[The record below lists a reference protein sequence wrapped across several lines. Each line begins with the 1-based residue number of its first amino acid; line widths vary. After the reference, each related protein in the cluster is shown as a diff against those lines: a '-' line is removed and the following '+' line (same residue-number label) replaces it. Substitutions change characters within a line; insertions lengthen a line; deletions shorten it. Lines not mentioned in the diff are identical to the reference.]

1 MNGDASPVAA
11 LGSGGALPA
20 GPASGRGPRLG
31 RLLLGAFVILLF
43 AFFMAPFAM
52 VVLNSSKTSRE
63 IIFNAIALPES
74 WGQLLTNVRLI
85 FTNPTV
91 DYLGAFWDS
100 TVITFLSLVVIV
112 LFSSM
117 CAWVLVRNKTVWS
130 AVLFMAF
137 VAAMVIPFQVLMY
150 PLVRWMRLIG
160 DAIHF
165 RLLGTVRGIV
175 FSYLGFGCPLSIF
188 IFHGFIKN
196 IPYELEESA
205 TIDGCS
211 QAKTFFL
218 IVFPLLK
225 PIIVTVLILNGI
237 WIWNDYLLPLLV
249 LGSNGAVQTIPI
261 AVTAF
266 AGAYLK
272 QWDLILT
279 STLIAMLPII
289 VLYLF
294 AQRYIIK
301 GMVEGAIK

>member
-1 MNGDASPVAA
+1 LYA
-11 LGSGGALPA
+11 LV
-20 GPASGRGPRLG
+20 
-31 RLLLGAFVILLF
+31 FLLF
-43 AFFMAPFAM
+43 AFFMVPFAM
-52 VVLNSSKTSRE
+52 VVLNSAKTSRE
-63 IIFNAIALPES
+63 IIFNAVALPER
-74 WGQLLTNVRLI
+74 WGQLFTNARLI

-100 TVITFLSLVVIV
+100 TVITFLSLIVIV

-117 CAWVLVRNKTVWS
+117 SAWVLVRNKTVWS
-130 AVLFMAF
+130 SVLFMIF

-150 PLVRWMRLIG
+150 PLVRWMRIVG
-160 DAIHF
+160 DFFHF
-165 RLLGTVRGIV
+165 RLLGTVPGIV
-175 FSYLGFGCPLSIF
+175 FAYLGFGCPLSIF

-196 IPYELEESA
+196 IPYEIEESA

-211 QAKTFFL
+211 RARTFFS

-249 LGSNGAVQTIPI
+249 LGSNGIVQTIPV

-301 GMVEGAIK
+301 GRVEGAIK

>member
-1 MNGDASPVAA
+1 MNQDQKPNKKPRI
-11 LGSGGALPA
+11 GAKP
-20 GPASGRGPRLG
+20 GMV
-31 RLLLGAFVILLF
+31 LLEVVTVFLF
-43 AFFMAPFAM
+43 IVFMIPFGM
-52 VVLNSSKTSRE
+52 VVINSAKTSKE
-63 IIFNAIALPES
+63 IIFNAIAFPTD
-74 WGQLLTNVRLI
+74 WKQLAVNVSLI
-85 FTNPTV
+85 FSNPTV

-100 TVITFLSLVVIV
+100 ILITVFSLLIIVV
-112 LFSSM
+112 FSSM
-117 CAWVLVRNKTVWS
+117 CAWVLVRNKTRWS

-150 PLVRWMRLIG
+150 PLVLWMRLSG
-160 DAIHF
+160 DFLHF
-165 RLLGTVRGIV
+165 RLLGTIPGIV
-175 FSYLGFGCPLSIF
+175 FAYLGFGSPLSIF

-211 QAKTFFL
+211 RSRTFFE
-218 IVFPLLK
+218 IVFPLLQ

-237 WIWNDYLLPLLV
+237 WIWNDYLLPLLM
-249 LGSNGAVQTIPI
+249 LGSNGLVQTIPI

-279 STLIAMLPII
+279 STLIAILPII

-301 GMVEGAIK
+301 GMVEGSIK

>member
-1 MNGDASPVAA
+1 LYA
-11 LGSGGALPA
+11 LV
-20 GPASGRGPRLG
+20 
-31 RLLLGAFVILLF
+31 FLLF
-43 AFFMAPFAM
+43 AFFMVPFAM
-52 VVLNSSKTSRE
+52 VVLNSAKTSRE
-63 IIFNAIALPES
+63 IIFNAVALPER
-74 WGQLLTNVRLI
+74 WGQLFTNARLI

-100 TVITFLSLVVIV
+100 TVITFLSLIVIV

-117 CAWVLVRNKTVWS
+117 SAWVLVRNKTVWS
-130 AVLFMAF
+130 SVLFMIF

-150 PLVRWMRLIG
+150 PLVRWMRIVG
-160 DAIHF
+160 DFFHF
-165 RLLGTVRGIV
+165 RLLGTVPGIV
-175 FSYLGFGCPLSIF
+175 FAYLGFGCPLSIF

-211 QAKTFFL
+211 RARTFFS

-249 LGSNGAVQTIPI
+249 LGSNGIVQTIPV

>member
-1 MNGDASPVAA
+1 MTAA
-11 LGSGGALPA
+11 RRTRHPGQRA
-20 GPASGRGPRLG
+20 
-31 RLLLGAFVILLF
+31 LGAFVVVLF
-43 AFFMAPFAM
+43 ALFMIPFAM
-52 VVLNSSKTSRE
+52 VVLNSAKTSKE
-63 IIFNAIALPES
+63 IIYSAISLPSS
-74 WGQLLTNVRLI
+74 WGQLFANVSLI
-85 FTNPTV
+85 FNNPTV

-100 TVITFLSLVVIV
+100 AVITAVSLVVIV

-117 CAWVLVRNKTVWS
+117 CAWVLVRSKSAWS
-130 AVLFMAF
+130 TVLFMVF

-150 PLVRWMRLIG
+150 PLVRWMRIVG
-160 DAIHF
+160 EFMHI
-165 RLLGTVRGIV
+165 RLLGTVPGIV
-175 FSYLGFGCPLSIF
+175 FAYLGFGCPLSIF

-196 IPYELEESA
+196 IPLELEESA

-211 QAKTFFL
+211 RGKTFFL
-218 IVFPLLK
+218 IVFPLLQ

-301 GMVEGAIK
+301 GMVEGSIK

>member
-1 MNGDASPVAA
+1 MRNA
-11 LGSGGALPA
+11 
-20 GPASGRGPRLG
+20 RLG
-31 RLLLGAFVILLF
+31 RVALEAVTVALFILFLIPFVL
-43 AFFMAPFAM
+43 
-52 VVLNSSKTSRE
+52 VVVNSAKTSRE
-63 IIFNAIALPES
+63 IIFNTIALPER
-74 WGQLLTNVRLI
+74 WGQLRINMTLL
-85 FTNPTV
+85 FTNATV
-91 DYLGAFWDS
+91 DYPGAFLDS
-100 TVITFLSLVVIV
+100 AVITFISLVVIV

-117 CAWVLVRNKTVWS
+117 CAWVLVRSKTLWS
-130 AVLFMAF
+130 TVLFMAF

-150 PLVRWMRLIG
+150 PLVRWLWVLG
-160 DAIHF
+160 DLLRI
-165 RLLGTVRGIV
+165 RLLGTVPGIV
-175 FSYLGFGCPLSIF
+175 FAYLGFGSPLSIF
-188 IFHGFIKN
+188 VFHGFIKN

-211 QAKTFFL
+211 RSRTFFS
-218 IVFPLLK
+218 IVFPLLQ

-249 LGSNGAVQTIPI
+249 LGSNGLVQTIPI

-279 STLIAMLPII
+279 STFVAMLPVI

-301 GMVEGAIK
+301 GMVEGSIK

>member
-1 MNGDASPVAA
+1 MNQKNKAN
-11 LGSGGALPA
+11 LPA
-20 GPASGRGPRLG
+20 SQTGVGGTSRLVGRVSLEV
-31 RLLLGAFVILLF
+31 FTILLF
-43 AFFMAPFAM
+43 ILFMIPFAM
-52 VVLNSSKTSRE
+52 VVLNSAKTSKE
-63 IIFNAIALPES
+63 IIFDAVALPS
-74 WGQLLTNVRLI
+74 RWGQLFTNIGLI
-85 FTNPTV
+85 FNNKTV
-91 DYLGAFWDS
+91 DFFGAFVDS
-100 TVITFLSLVVIV
+100 FLITVISLLVIV
-112 LFSSM
+112 VFSSM
-117 CAWVLVRNKTVWS
+117 AAWVLVRNHTGWSVWI
-130 AVLFMAF
+130 FMIF

-150 PLVRWMRLIG
+150 PLVRWMRVLGDFLHIG
-160 DAIHF
+160 
-165 RLLGTVRGIV
+165 LLGSIPGIV
-175 FSYLGFGCPLSIF
+175 FAYLGFGSSLSIF

-196 IPYELEESA
+196 IPYELEEAA

-211 QAKTFFL
+211 HQRTFFQ

-279 STLIAMLPII
+279 STLLAILPVIA
-289 VLYLF
+289 LYLF

>member
-1 MNGDASPVAA
+1 MPQRALEAA
-11 LGSGGALPA
+11 VTVL
-20 GPASGRGPRLG
+20 
-31 RLLLGAFVILLF
+31 FIL
-43 AFFMAPFAM
+43 FMIPFGM
-52 VVLNSSKTSRE
+52 VVLNSAKTAKE
-63 IIFNAIALPES
+63 IIYSAISLPAS
-74 WGQLLTNVRLI
+74 WGQI
-85 FTNPTV
+85 FTNVGLIFNNATV

-100 TVITFLSLVVIV
+100 FIITFLSLIVIV

-130 AVLFMAF
+130 TVLFMTF

-150 PLVRWMRLIG
+150 PLVRWLRLVG
-160 DAIHF
+160 DFLHYP
-165 RLLGTVRGIV
+165 LLGSVPGIV
-175 FSYLGFGCPLSIF
+175 FAYLGFGCPLSVF
-188 IFHGFIKN
+188 VFHGFIKN

-211 QAKTFFL
+211 RGRTFFE
-218 IVFPLLK
+218 IVFPLLQ

-249 LGSNGAVQTIPI
+249 LGSNGMIQTIPI

-279 STLIAMLPII
+279 STLIAMLPVI

-301 GMVEGAIK
+301 GMVEGSIK